1 MRFRSPTLLA
11 FSFVVAGGATAFTEP
26 PSLPEETPMAG
37 NPAVEE
43 LTPDPPVTPGADSPL
58 IAPVPSAPF
67 GTWVADNGAFKNET
81 DTMDAYGIEWTWG
94 LGEKS
99 LVGRLYGIRDGQ
111 EVGTFWQF
119 REFWHPG
126 KAEVLTT
133 QFGSDGSYGEGPST
147 QTQDGTIEMLQTFYD
162 PTTGGVFRV
171 GHRSTLEGD
180 LHTTRSFDVSDGGVW
195 TERRT
200 YLWRRRH

>member
-26 PSLPEETPMAG
+26 SSTEAQPI
-37 NPAVEE
+37 PAWILANWEH
-43 LTPDPPVTPGADSPL
+43 L
-58 IAPVPSAPF
+58 I